1 MPKASRDRM
10 KTTPL
15 LVEREIKIMAQLEIN
30 GLPIDLTSL
39 LSTREILTTV
49 RVNSL
54 ELETSTL
61 KC

>member
-1 MPKASRDRM
+1 M

-39 LSTREILTTV
+39 LSIREILTTV